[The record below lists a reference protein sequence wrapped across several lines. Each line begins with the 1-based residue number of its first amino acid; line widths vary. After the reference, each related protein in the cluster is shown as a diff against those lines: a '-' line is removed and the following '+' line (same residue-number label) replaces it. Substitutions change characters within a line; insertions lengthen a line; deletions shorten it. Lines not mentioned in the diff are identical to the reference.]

1 MMCNFKINSNNVPKS
16 SNVNFLETDIDKEN
30 IKNNNIANI
39 VKNEKNNL
47 LNSLNPIKDFHDVI
61 NGIDITKNEKT
72 NINNVN
78 EINENNKNS
87 ITTAEEFSLLNKIEI
102 CINRISNTGIENL
115 KEDECKKMNLNSEEK
130 EILNKKLKNI
140 KYKINEEDNEIKNI
154 NLRKGKKFKRCIKD
168 KINNNLTS
176 ISNKINFEN
185 IELTNNLKKNCDKID
200 KESNYMEIINLE
212 DIKEKGIIDIREMI
226 RNKNI
231 DIMPEEISDI
241 VFEEGEENG
250 DIIDTSNRNIINNI
264 NDKKYNDKKD
274 KKEKIKES
282 KRDIKCNMGRGSED
296 IIEIKEEK
304 KLYIIDDN
312 KKENKILKDVQKNK
326 NDEIDGKQIR
336 KNESE
341 INKFSETSIHKSG
354 KGKKCEKDIVNK
366 KKITGNA
373 EIKVRRSKR
382 ISEYKNN
389 MIKKLESESY
399 KSMVDRKCMND
410 KININKMMKKTLKM
424 NENDNNEIQRS
435 KRAGKLINDKYDK
448 NQMKDNIFETT
459 KCNKIA
465 VDKYKFNM
473 KDKKGIVKEE
483 INNNNIVN
491 KKSKIGKKCKNK
503 EIDESK
509 ENKTIINE
517 KKKTKIIKESNIKE
531 KLINLTKQEN
541 KFIGIQTE
549 YKTPLNKQPE
559 KRYRLRCYEPKLIPK
574 IEIEDERL
582 KNSIIQK
589 TLDSK
594 ERTNI
599 VKKNRLNHL
608 KDGNTADKIKNI
620 FSNLPLFIN
629 KEKNEIN
636 NEKIDNEFTISKRK
650 IDDEDNNDGCSNDIL
665 EVKNEYK
672 IKDEKENDSCME
684 DCLYNYISRSRN
696 IKLKSY
702 MNTINMLK
710 DPLKYYPINKLK
722 KGQNYYTCL
731 DTLLSFK
738 KDYLTCGFY
747 SNEYR
752 SGIKR
757 RKITSSDEIKYIDEL
772 KRKFKFPSLLY
783 YGEVILN
790 KVKDFEVPIDI
801 YLLTKDPHFKKV
813 KFFINIILYCYNLF
827 FK

>member
-1 MMCNFKINSNNVPKS
+1 
-16 SNVNFLETDIDKEN
+16 
-30 IKNNNIANI
+30 
-39 VKNEKNNL
+39 
-47 LNSLNPIKDFHDVI
+47 
-61 NGIDITKNEKT
+61 
-72 NINNVN
+72 
-78 EINENNKNS
+78 
-87 ITTAEEFSLLNKIEI
+87 
-102 CINRISNTGIENL
+102 
-115 KEDECKKMNLNSEEK
+115 
-130 EILNKKLKNI
+130 
-140 KYKINEEDNEIKNI
+140 
-154 NLRKGKKFKRCIKD
+154 
-168 KINNNLTS
+168 
-176 ISNKINFEN
+176 
-185 IELTNNLKKNCDKID
+185 
-200 KESNYMEIINLE
+200 
-212 DIKEKGIIDIREMI
+212 
-226 RNKNI
+226 
-231 DIMPEEISDI
+231 
-241 VFEEGEENG
+241 
-250 DIIDTSNRNIINNI
+250 
-264 NDKKYNDKKD
+264 
-274 KKEKIKES
+274 
-282 KRDIKCNMGRGSED
+282 
-296 IIEIKEEK
+296 
-304 KLYIIDDN
+304 
-312 KKENKILKDVQKNK
+312 
-326 NDEIDGKQIR
+326 
-336 KNESE
+336 
-341 INKFSETSIHKSG
+341 
-354 KGKKCEKDIVNK
+354 
-366 KKITGNA
+366 
-373 EIKVRRSKR
+373 
-382 ISEYKNN
+382 
-389 MIKKLESESY
+389 MIKKLESESH

-517 KKKTKIIKESNIKE
+517 KKKTKIIKESNIKEKNKIIKESNIKE

-801 YLLTKDPHFKKV
+801 YLLTKDPHFKKFV
-813 KFFINIILYCYNLF
+813 EVVPTEGPSNFKNITQNKINEKYKLIPYTEFYNDAINEQLEIKEDYPCWKAKEFSFCSYPFILNPLTKSDILKVESMVSMRHELQDAFFSAMFSGITSPYLVLEVRRDHLIRDVLYG
-827 FK
+827 